1 MSSTTTGSP
10 DAHQWGLTLLSLAA
24 ASDALPVT
32 LGYVQ
37 LMDASSSC
45 IGEASSL
52 ASFKNDEA
60 DFKASLQSLSKEE
73 LIQRI
78 CDLSSH
84 VRGNSSEETSEL
96 QEQLQAAR
104 RRENLAVLRL
114 AVKEK
119 QLREVMAESEWM
131 HDKSGE
137 GNKAE
142 DSLMDHVIGAVF
154 SAMRSELRNSRK
166 EAKSAKLELRA
177 IKGQPGNAESK
188 KLAAKCKNLEE
199 QLAEAKATAHRIARL
214 ETLLAYSQKT
224 VDGLRR
230 KQRDMDDVVAE
241 HDEEMSRLQAQLVLL
256 QEENARLRESV
267 HAAEA
272 DAHLKRSSASG
283 AVSRTQPSIVTVD
296 QHDAEQQ
303 SNFQEDK
310 AAEEMVM
317 VSSPEMDLE
326 ESDGQR
332 RSKRA
337 RLNSP
342 TADCTEEVIAV
353 SSPEQD
359 GEADEVLVVSSPET
373 SFQHT
378 AVSDDSD

>member
-1 MSSTTTGSP
+1 MTYHVNSKIS
-10 DAHQWGLTLLSLAA
+10 
-24 ASDALPVT
+24 
-32 LGYVQ
+32 GYVQ
-37 LMDASSSC
+37 LMDASSSS

-52 ASFKNDEA
+52 AASKNDEN

-84 VRGNSSEETSEL
+84 THGNSSEETSEL

-131 HDKSGE
+131 QDKSGE
-137 GNKAE
+137 SSKAE
-142 DSLMDHVIGAVF
+142 DSLMDHVIGVVF

-199 QLAEAKATAHRIARL
+199 QLTEAKATAHRIARL

-272 DAHLKRSSASG
+272 DAHSKRSTAPG
-283 AVSRTQPSIVTVD
+283 AVSRTQPSLVTAD
-296 QHDAEQQ
+296 QHNAEQQ